1 MARAQTRLRWSV
13 KLPDNTVSRPHRHI
27 LFGMAKKRTNISQS
41 MPLMAARAQAPIG
54 SRSPR
59 IHGRIADDLGIAIL
73 SGRHASGSILPTEV
87 EAADKLGV
95 SRTAY
100 REAIRFLVA
109 KGLVESKPKVGT
121 RVTERINWH
130 TLDPDVLRWIFQ
142 TEPSEQFIQ
151 ELFELRAILEPQA
164 AALAAQRRSVE
175 QLSRMGHALEEMAR
189 HGLTT
194 ERGRAADQAFHEEI
208 LRATGNTTL
217 SALTTT
223 IGAAVHWTTV
233 FKSRTATQPR
243 DPMPEH
249 RRVYAAIADGNAE
262 RALEAA
268 KELLRLALLDT
279 KASLG
284 RDSRATVAPAA
295 VKKKG
300 KKT

>member
-1 MARAQTRLRWSV
+1 MPKRRTGIGQPRSAAAGRDT
-13 KLPDNTVSRPHRHI
+13 PHPRD
-27 LFGMAKKRTNISQS
+27 KREQ
-41 MPLMAARAQAPIG
+41 
-54 SRSPR
+54 RSTR

-73 SGRHASGSILPTEV
+73 SGRHAAGSILPTEV

-121 RVTERINWH
+121 RVSKRNDWH
-130 TLDPDVLRWIFQ
+130 MLDPDVLRWVFQ
-142 TEPSEQFIQ
+142 TEPSEDFIQ

-164 AALAAQRRSVE
+164 AALAAKRRTVE
-175 QLSRMGHALEEMAR
+175 QLSRMGHALEEMTR
-189 HGLTT
+189 HGLAT
-194 ERGRAADQAFHEEI
+194 EAGRAADQAFHEEI

-217 SALTTT
+217 MALTST

-233 FKSRTATQPR
+233 FKQRSSTLPR

-249 RRVYAAIADGNAE
+249 RKVYAAIADGDAD

-268 KELLRLALLDT
+268 KELLQLALQDT
-279 KASLG
+279 RASLKKV
-284 RDSRATVAPAA
+284 RQTTKLAPPPR
-295 VKKKG
+295 KMRPR
-300 KKT
+300 

>member
-1 MARAQTRLRWSV
+1 
-13 KLPDNTVSRPHRHI
+13 
-27 LFGMAKKRTNISQS
+27 MAKKRTSIGQPTPST
-41 MPLMAARAQAPIG
+41 AARPPTPIITRKNANAVP
-54 SRSPR
+54 RSPR

-121 RVTERINWH
+121 RVTERVDWH
-130 TLDPDVLRWIFQ
+130 MLDPDVLRWIFQ
-142 TEPSEQFIQ
+142 TEPSDQFIQ

-194 ERGRAADQAFHEEI
+194 ERGRSADQAFHEEI

-233 FKSRTATQPR
+233 FKHRSAALPR

-249 RRVYAAIADGNAE
+249 RRVYAAIADGDSE

-268 KELLRLALLDT
+268 KELLQLALQDT
-279 KASLG
+279 RASLG
-284 RDSRATVAPAA
+284 RDGRAKPAPVAAR
-295 VKKKG
+295 KRRK
-300 KKT
+300 

>member
-1 MARAQTRLRWSV
+1 VARNCFDDTPST
-13 KLPDNTVSRPHRHI
+13 PPRHI
-27 LFGMAKKRTNISQS
+27 LFGMARKRTNIAR
-41 MPLMAARAQAPIG
+41 PIPAAAARPQTPIG
-54 SRSPR
+54 SRSLR

-73 SGRHASGSILPTEV
+73 SGRHTSGSILPTEV

-121 RVTERINWH
+121 RVTERASWH
-130 TLDPDVLRWIFQ
+130 MLDPDVLRWIFQ

-175 QLSRMGHALEEMAR
+175 QLSKMGHALEEMAR

-233 FKSRTATQPR
+233 FKHRIATPPR

-249 RRVYAAIADGNAE
+249 RRVYAAIADGDGE

-268 KELLRLALLDT
+268 KELLRLALQDT
-279 KASLG
+279 RASLG
-284 RDSRATVAPAA
+284 RDGRAGAA
-295 VKKKG
+295 VPVRKKRRK
-300 KKT
+300 

>member
-1 MARAQTRLRWSV
+1 
-13 KLPDNTVSRPHRHI
+13 
-27 LFGMAKKRTNISQS
+27 MAKKRTNIGH
-41 MPLMAARAQAPIG
+41 PIPAAAARAQTPTG

-73 SGRHASGSILPTEV
+73 SGRHTSGSILPTEV

-121 RVTERINWH
+121 RVTERGNWH
-130 TLDPDVLRWIFQ
+130 MLDPDVLRWIFQ

-233 FKSRTATQPR
+233 FKHRIAAPPR

-268 KELLRLALLDT
+268 KELLRLALQDT
-279 KASLG
+279 RASLG
-284 RDSRATVAPAA
+284 REGRASGAA
-295 VKKKG
+295 VAVRKKRRK
-300 KKT
+300 